1 MKKIQGSLYFSL
13 MLMTWIPLII
23 FAMIITI
30 FSSRALKNGMEQE
43 VEEALRNLGF
53 SIMNTFDKAYPG
65 DYQVNDE
72 GYFTKGGYV
81 LYDDFSI
88 IDQIKGETGVDV
100 TLFYGNTRV
109 LTTIQDMKDE
119 RIGGTYA
126 ADIVTKQVIYE
137 GGDFFSTELSIYGKK
152 YYGYY
157 MPLKNSDN
165 SVAGM
170 LFVGKE
176 QDQVLARVNR
186 AVGQF
191 VLIILA
197 ALVLAAAC
205 SFYFATSIVD
215 SIKKMMEFL
224 RKVSTGDLSAKQDE
238 KLLVRNDE
246 IGEMGR
252 LTLAVQ
258 RSLRRLIERDALT
271 NLYNRRSGENKLREL
286 QREAD
291 ESDKIFSI
299 ALGDIDLFKTF
310 NDEYGHECGDIVL
323 KNVSECFFGHFST
336 GKGYAIR
343 WGGEEFLLVF
353 KGLTEKEAYEEAK
366 QVLKRIR
373 ECEISYG
380 ERVVSVTMTFG
391 VAQYGKGETIEKL
404 VKRADDRL
412 YIGKSNGRNQ
422 VVME

>member
-13 MLMTWIPLII
+13 TMMTWIPLII
-23 FAMIITI
+23 FALTITF
-30 FSSRALKNGMEQE
+30 FSSKALKSGMEDE

-53 SIMNTFDKAYPG
+53 SIMNTFDKAYLG
-65 DYQVNDE
+65 DYHVNDD
-72 GYFTKGGYV
+72 GYLEKGDYV
-81 LYDDFSI
+81 IYDNFSL
-88 IDQIKGETGVDV
+88 IDQIKAETGMDI

-109 LTTIQDMKDE
+109 LTTIHDTENE

-126 ADIVTKQVIYE
+126 ADMVTNQVIE
-137 GGDFFSTELSIYGKK
+137 GGNDFFSKELSIYGKL

-157 MPLKNSDN
+157 MPLRNSDN

-176 QDQVLARVNR
+176 QGEVAAKVNR
-186 AVGQF
+186 VVKQIL
-191 VLIILA
+191 LIALVALILA
-197 ALVLAAAC
+197 AMFSV
-205 SFYFATSIVD
+205 YFTTSIVD

-238 KLLVRNDE
+238 KLLLRNDE

-252 LTLAVQ
+252 LTLTVQ

-271 NLYNRRSGENKLREL
+271 NLYNRRSGDNKLREL
-286 QREAD
+286 QKEAI
-291 ESDKIFSI
+291 ESDRPFSI

-310 NDEYGHECGDIVL
+310 NDKYGHECGDVVL
-323 KNVSECFFGHFST
+323 KNVAECFFRHFSG

-353 KGLTEKEAYEEAK
+353 KGLNEKEACEEAK
-366 QVLKRIR
+366 RVLKRIR
-373 ECEISYG
+373 DCKISYG
-380 ERVVSVTMTFG
+380 DYQVSVTMTFG
-391 VAQYGKGETIEKL
+391 VAEYGKDDTIEKL